1 MIYIIETTLKG
12 VTVCFGPLQSK
23 IVVNFSIDTSLLREK
38 WISDKMFLHLE
49 KWSASK
55 GAILRN
61 SKIIR
66 DDQKG
71 KREMH
76 KVERDAYSARFRV
89 PGPEEWRTQPAR
101 TCLDGDAILIFDDSS
116 GITEDIQQISDVSS
130 QLQKVPFLSW

>member
-1 MIYIIETTLKG
+1 MIYIIETTLKR

-23 IVVNFSIDTSLLREK
+23 IVVNFSIDTSLFREK

-76 KVERDAYSARFRV
+76 KVEREASSARFRV